1 MRYLSDCLLNLNEIK
16 EKKQYHV
23 RLYILE
29 ILSKNKYFLF
39 LKIKLIYIKHKKIFI
54 NELQ

>member
-1 MRYLSDCLLNLNEIK
+1 MRYLPDCLLNLNEIK

-39 LKIKLIYIKHKKIFI
+39 LKIKLIYIKYKKII
-54 NELQ
+54 DKSE